1 MLDFC
6 VIKTIILMTKVNKCP
21 EITGFLLGFCRS
33 DFPYLLRFL
42 LLFSGLLIV

>member
-1 MLDFC
+1 
-6 VIKTIILMTKVNKCP
+6 MTKINEHP
-21 EITGFLLGFCRS
+21 ELTGFLLGFCWS